1 MNISEL
7 NTIESLIENP
17 SPPCISIYMP
27 AIRSGKEVKQNAIRF
42 KNLVGKAED
51 KLRNTG
57 LKDREINPLLQ
68 PVKDMIDDNLF
79 WQHQD
84 QGLALC
90 LSKDSGYYFKLPY
103 EPNEYIHLGDQFYIK
118 PLIKAL
124 TENKIFYLLALS
136 QNNLRLYRCTRYQIE
151 QIDLPKVPTSIEEML
166 QYEDPEK
173 SLQYHTGTAG
183 AGKRSAVFH
192 GQGTGSDASRHK
204 KDIQRF
210 FNMADN
216 RLRENGYYQK
226 MDDDNAMLILIGL
239 EELTPLYKEANTYGK
254 LFDKTIDK
262 NPDDLKDDV
271 LQQTGWAVM
280 STIIEQEKHNLLNAF
295 FEKRGGQK
303 TSVDCRDIVKSA
315 VNQRVDALFINP
327 EANCRGY
334 YDPDQNNVTIDENAG
349 QSIELINF
357 AAIETLKHNGRV
369 IILEKEKLP
378 EDSPVAAIYRF

>member
-1 MNISEL
+1 MNIVEL

-27 AIRSGKEVKQNAIRF
+27 TFRSGAQVKQNPIRF
-42 KNLVGKAED
+42 KNLVGKAEEALRKKGIRD
-51 KLRNTG
+51 K
-57 LKDREINPLLQ
+57 EIDPLLQ
-68 PVKDMIDDNLF
+68 PLKDMVDDNFF
-79 WQHQD
+79 WQHQK
-84 QGLALC
+84 QGLAMC
-90 LSKDSGYYFKLPY
+90 LSKDAGYYFKLPY
-103 EPNEYIHLGDQFYIK
+103 EPNEYIHLDDQFYIK

-124 TENKIFYLLALS
+124 TENEVFYLLALN
-136 QNNLRLYRCTRYQIE
+136 QNNLRLYRCNRYQIE
-151 QIDLPKVPTSIEEML
+151 QIDLPKVPTSIEDML

-173 SLQYHTGTAG
+173 SLQFHTGTGG

-192 GQGTGSDASRHK
+192 GQGTGSDALRHK

-210 FNMADN
+210 FHLVDN
-216 RLRENGYYQK
+216 KLRENGYYQK
-226 MDDDNAMLILIGL
+226 MKDEDAVLILAGL
-239 EELTPLYKEANTYGK
+239 DELTALYKEANTYGK

-271 LQQTGWAVM
+271 LQQTAWDVM
-280 STIIEQEKHNLLNAF
+280 STIIEQEKHSLLNGF

-303 TSVDCRDIVKSA
+303 TSADCKDIVKSA

-334 YDPDQNNVTIDENAG
+334 YDPDQNKVTIDENAE

-378 EDSPVAAIYRF
+378 EDSSVAAIYRF